1 MTPDKEDET
10 IIFPE
15 EEEPLIV
22 YVPADVIVNVEPVI
36 EYPLAEDASVIYPF
50 ENVRVVS
57 KFLKFFDWIENVNK
71 DRKNWIL
78 NRINIG
84 F

>member
-10 IIFPE
+10 LIFPE
-15 EEEPLIV
+15 VEEPLIV

-36 EYPLAEDASVIYPF
+36 EYPLAEDGSVIEPS

-57 KFLKFFDWIENVNK
+57 KFLKFFNWIENVNK